1 MTLRVPGANGTASH
15 RGRNASTPTSAFALH
30 ENEQPPPFP
39 ARSTNSPSCLLLLP
53 PFPLPLPLPSPP
65 RTPLFHDRS
74 RINNTDFRSLHR
86 MSVYHRFISPDL
98 SLHHQNPSPLRS
110 LAHFTLRNKFATLC
124 RFLRVPLLDTIN
136 SIRNFRRNITFS
148 PNEFRF
154 ESIDSERKIY
164 NLFPRVFGTRVS
176 LDPSLPRIL

>member
-1 MTLRVPGANGTASH
+1 MAPRLIAAGMRP
-15 RGRNASTPTSAFALH
+15 
-30 ENEQPPPFP
+30 
-39 ARSTNSPSCLLLLP
+39 LLP
-53 PFPLPLPLPSPP
+53 PLLPSTKTSSPHRFRQDRRILLLASSCSPPPSPLPLPLPSPP

>member
-53 PFPLPLPLPSPP
+53 PPPPSALSPLIALASTTPISVPSTGC
-65 RTPLFHDRS
+65 RCTALFRP
-74 RINNTDFRSLHR
+74 
-86 MSVYHRFISPDL
+86 ISL
-98 SLHHQNPSPLRS
+98 SLSPLRPVQNPSPLRS
-110 LAHFTLRNKFATLC
+110 RSRSFYIARQICHTLSLPPRAP
-124 RFLRVPLLDTIN
+124 LRTIN

-148 PNEFRF
+148 PKPIRLA
-154 ESIDSERKIY
+154 SIDSERKIY
-164 NLFPRVFGTRVS
+164 NLFPR
-176 LDPSLPRIL
+176 I